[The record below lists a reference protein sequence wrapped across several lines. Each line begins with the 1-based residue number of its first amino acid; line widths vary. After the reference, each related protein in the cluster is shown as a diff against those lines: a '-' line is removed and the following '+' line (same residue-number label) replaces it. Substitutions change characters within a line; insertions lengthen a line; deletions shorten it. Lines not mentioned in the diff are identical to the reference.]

1 MLIFKPQLLTLYLVN
16 QLRALWQDRNSQN
29 IIYFY
34 LYLVLNEKM
43 STSVLCL
50 VLYNINMVILSE
62 IFPYSLLQDILFVA
76 H

>member
-1 MLIFKPQLLTLYLVN
+1 MN
-16 QLRALWQDRNSQN
+16 QPHALWQDRNSQN
-29 IIYFY
+29 IIYFC

-50 VLYNINMVILSE
+50 VLYNINMVIPSE